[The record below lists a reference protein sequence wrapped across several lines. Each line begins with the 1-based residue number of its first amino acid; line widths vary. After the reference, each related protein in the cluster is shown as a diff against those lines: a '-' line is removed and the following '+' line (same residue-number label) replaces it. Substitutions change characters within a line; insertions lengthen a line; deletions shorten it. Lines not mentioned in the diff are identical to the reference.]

1 MSSLKF
7 ISRLSSTNSSKTTT
21 LRVSS
26 SSLCFM
32 SFQPT
37 WSDSL
42 FQKLFG
48 GLGKWDAAYFLKI
61 AEEGYKYEQ
70 YMAFF
75 PLYPW
80 ILL

>member
-1 MSSLKF
+1 
-7 ISRLSSTNSSKTTT
+7 
-21 LRVSS
+21 
-26 SSLCFM
+26 M